1 MSDSHAKP
9 AAESLADQMARRR
22 GKRYPAHA
30 YITEIF
36 PDYVKVLLELDE
48 VIRAKPRKYD
58 EKMHELFHII
68 ALAVEMSNP
77 HNQPHLKQHIKKGL
91 KLGLAPEE
99 IAEALMVCVNP
110 CGAKV
115 LTYGVTCMLEAIE
128 EMKAETT
135 NQAT

>member
-1 MSDSHAKP
+1 MP
-9 AAESLADQMARRR
+9 ESRDPPSATALADEMSKRR
-22 GKRYPAHA
+22 GIRYPAHA
-30 YITEIF
+30 YVAEKF
-36 PDYVKVLLELDE
+36 PDYVKVLVELDS
-48 VIRAKPRKYD
+48 VIRLKPRRFD

-77 HNQPHLKQHIKKGL
+77 PNQPHLKQHIKKAL
-91 KLGLAPEE
+91 QLGLDPEE

-128 EMKAETT
+128 ELKQEVE
-135 NQAT
+135 

>member
-1 MSDSHAKP
+1 MPDPHEQHA
-9 AAESLADQMARRR
+9 AQSLADQMASRR

-30 YITEIF
+30 YIAETF

-48 VIRAKPRKYD
+48 VIRVKPRKFD

-77 HNQPHLKQHIKKGL
+77 PNQPHLRQHIKKAL

-128 EMKAETT
+128 EMKSEATG
-135 NQAT
+135 QAT